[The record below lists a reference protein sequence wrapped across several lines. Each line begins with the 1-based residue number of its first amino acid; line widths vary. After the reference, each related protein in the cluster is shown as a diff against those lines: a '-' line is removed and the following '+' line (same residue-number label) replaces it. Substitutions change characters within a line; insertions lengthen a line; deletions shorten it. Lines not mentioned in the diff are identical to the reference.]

1 MGEGGEGTKVRCRR
15 FKFSVFRDDERS
27 EPRHKSRTVRTTPE
41 YARTGVKASSQGLM
55 AVHRLRHEPTWRRAA
70 GDRGSGLPQGQRPA
84 YSWHS
89 TTSRVSSSGL
99 RPLQA
104 AEVVTP
110 PCTGRPVG
118 PRPICAALCGLR
130 VCVVACL
137 FLERSAVIVA
147 SIAAVSSPAS
157 HR

>member
-1 MGEGGEGTKVRCRR
+1 MRR
-15 FKFSVFRDDERS
+15 DWDTSSTGV
-27 EPRHKSRTVRTTPE
+27 
-41 YARTGVKASSQGLM
+41 TGVKASSLGRM
-55 AVHRLRHEPTWRRAA
+55 AVQRRRHERACKWAA

-118 PRPICAALCGLR
+118 PRTICAALRGLR
-130 VCVVACL
+130 VCVVACWH
-137 FLERSAVIVA
+137 LERSVVIFSSIPAVN
-147 SIAAVSSPAS
+147 SPAS